1 MDEEYK
7 PKPPAPNGRYT
18 PKKLPKEGAIRTD
31 QSTGLQECFVN
42 GKWETWNPEVPDFGH
57 PSIKRRETEPPTYEQ
72 LRRAYHDRVI
82 RVGSN
87 RNHVRMVGHCELKDY
102 DGNGESGKMIKLW
115 FPDKDFEKNDGKL
128 DYNLV
133 FSLASDGRHYL
144 VADRDSPVRGPSSNI
159 WVPSSTNWHEYGTV
173 PMDWGKV
180 MDANNTNLG
189 YLKQISRSG
198 MAGVRPPWILK
209 DEDVGLWPMNKYK
222 DIEPWTYE
230 AKELPESP
238 ELAWEQL
245 WEDDDDDFM

>member
-1 MDEEYK
+1 MGNLE
-7 PKPPAPNGRYT
+7 PRSTRRRAP
-18 PKKLPKEGAIRTD
+18 IREAT
-31 QSTGLQECFVN
+31 
-42 GKWETWNPEVPDFGH
+42 
-57 PSIKRRETEPPTYEQ
+57 ETEPPTLEQ

-102 DGNGESGKMIKLW
+102 DGNGESGKLTKLW

-144 VADRDSPVRGPSSNI
+144 VADRDNPVRGYSSNI
-159 WVPSSTNWHEYGTV
+159 WVPSSTNWHEYGTM
-173 PMDWGKV
+173 PLTWEKV
-180 MDANNTNLG
+180 LEHNVSNGG
-189 YLKQISRSG
+189 YYAQIHRSG

-209 DEDVGLWPMNKYK
+209 DEEQGLWPMNRYK
-222 DIEPWTYE
+222 DIEPWSYQ

-238 ELAWEQL
+238 ESAWDQL
-245 WEDDDDDFM
+245 GWDDE